1 MKSSRLILLSLL
13 VICSLVGCG
22 GGGGDG
28 SSLPATDT
36 TISGQ
41 IEVPAVDNGLLGAV
55 SYATDESLLQKIAD
69 SGTCTVNGK
78 SSAFTLVP
86 ATHYFSISE
95 IPVATFY
102 DVKFTYEG
110 VELRLIAPHSSTYIA
125 KNINLTTTAEAM
137 LIDNYS
143 IDKTTLS
150 SVGIKDEMKDYLAGQ
165 LLTQYTK
172 VGTTKN
178 AFDSF
183 FVTELASFTANVP
196 LNTLTTVLTPAV
208 DLTGTWKT
216 AIPMTYYTLNAL
228 GERAAEVTANATLTL
243 KQSGN
248 SLSGTLALDV
258 ISWVRVPGSDPGYTP
273 IDEGIDVTGT
283 ISSTNVALKGQFT
296 SAELTA
302 TSDLL
307 RGKLINTDDYAN
319 LGVETNDNGLNLVK
333 QK

>member
-22 GGGGDG
+22 GGGGGG

-110 VELRLIAPHSSTYIA
+110 VELRLIAPHSSTYITR
-125 KNINLTTTAEAM
+125 NIDLSSTAEAM
-137 LIDNYS
+137 LIDYYS
-143 IDKTTLS
+143 VDKSTLT
-150 SVGIKDEMKDYLAGQ
+150 SVAVKDEWKDLLAGKM
-165 LLTQYTK
+165 LTQYQSP
-172 VGTTKN
+172 GMTKN

-183 FVTELASFTANVP
+183 FNSELASFTEHNV
-196 LNTLTTVLTPAV
+196 TLDALLSPIV
-208 DLTGTWKT
+208 DLSGTWKT

-248 SLSGTLALDV
+248 SLSGTLELDV

-283 ISSTNVALKGQFT
+283 ISSTNVSLKGKYT

>member
-1 MKSSRLILLSLL
+1 MKSSSLILLAVL
-13 VICSLVGCG
+13 VICTLAGCG
-22 GGGGDG
+22 GGGGG
-28 SSLPATDT
+28 STTLPATET

-55 SYATDESLLQKIAD
+55 SYATDEALLQKIAD

-78 SSAFTLVP
+78 STAFTLVP
-86 ATHYFSISE
+86 ATHYFSVSE

-102 DVKFTYEG
+102 EVKFTYEG
-110 VELRLIAPHSSTYIA
+110 VELRMISPHSSTYIS
-125 KNINLTTTAEAM
+125 KKINLSSTAEAM
-137 LIDNYS
+137 LIDKYG
-143 IDKTTLS
+143 IDKSTLS
-150 SVGIKDEMKDYLAGQ
+150 DVAIKDEWKDYLAGK
-165 LLTQYTK
+165 LLTQYQT
-172 VGTTKN
+172 VGITRD
-178 AFDSF
+178 AFESF
-183 FVTELASFTANVP
+183 FSTEMASFTKNVP

-216 AIPMTYYTLNAL
+216 AIPMKYYTLNGL
-228 GERAAEVTANATLTL
+228 GERAAEVTANATLTV

-248 SLSGTLALDV
+248 SLSGTLELDV
-258 ISWVRVPGSDPGYTP
+258 ISWTKVAGSDAGYTP

-283 ISSTNVALKGQFT
+283 ISSTQVALKGQFT
-296 SAELTA
+296 SAALEA

-319 LGVETNDNGLNLVK
+319 LGLETDENGLNLVK

>member
-13 VICSLVGCG
+13 VICTLVGCG
-22 GGGGDG
+22 GGGGG
-28 SSLPATDT
+28 SSLPATET

-41 IEVPAVDNGLLGAV
+41 MEVPAVDNGLLGAV
-55 SYATDESLLQKIAD
+55 SYTTDEALLQKIAD

-78 SSAFTLVP
+78 STAFQLVP

-125 KNINLTTTAEAM
+125 KNISLSSTAEAM
-137 LIDNYS
+137 LIDKYG
-143 IDKTTLS
+143 IDKSTLS
-150 SVGIKDEMKDYLAGQ
+150 DVAVKDEWKDYLAGK
-165 LLTQYTK
+165 LLTQYQTS
-172 VGTTKN
+172 GTTKN

-183 FVTELASFTANVP
+183 FVTELASFTTNVP
-196 LNTLTTVLTPAV
+196 LTTLTAVLTPAV

-216 AIPMTYYTLNAL
+216 AVPMTYYTLNAL
-228 GERAAEVTANATLTL
+228 GERAAEVTANATLTV

-248 SLSGTLALDV
+248 SLSGTLELDV
-258 ISWVRVPGSDPGYTP
+258 TSWVKVPGSDPGYTP
-273 IDEGIDVTGT
+273 IDESIAVTGT
-283 ISSTNVALKGQFT
+283 ISSTNVSLKGKYT

-319 LGVETNDNGLNLVK
+319 LGIETNDNGVNLVK